1 MKKKLKILHIWN
13 TAGVASVI
21 AKYMDRL
28 FGTESLV
35 IHRAAFDPYGFT
47 TYGELWNCGAKSFTL
62 RSILKARSFDIIHV
76 HYFDRIIPYLRFL
89 YPKKPIILQYWGD
102 DIRGKWQIKRKY
114 WEKADVVIYTA
125 PDLLG
130 EGAPESVVYVP
141 CPVDTEFFYPRPVKR
156 KPKSAF
162 HISYNADDLAIE
174 YARTYD
180 LELTIY
186 DRRKQGP
193 IPHLKLPEILCQY
206 EYYID
211 VKRSCG
217 KLIQGIG
224 KTGREALACGLKV
237 ITWEGKIIE
246 GLPQENYPEAVA
258 SKIYALYI
266 DVLNSKR

>member
-1 MKKKLKILHIWN
+1 MRILHIWN
-13 TAGVASVI
+13 TAGVASII

-28 FGTESLV
+28 FGTKSLV

-47 TYGELWNCGAKSFTL
+47 TYGELWNCGAKSFAL
-62 RSILKARSFDIIHV
+62 RSLLKARNFDIIHV
-76 HYFDRIIPYLRFL
+76 HYFDKIVPYLKLL
-89 YPKKPIILQYWGD
+89 YPDKPIILHYWGD
-102 DIRGKWQIKRKY
+102 DIRGKWREKQKY
-114 WEKADVVIYTA
+114 WEKADAVLYAA

-130 EGAPESVVYVP
+130 EGAPKHAIYVP
-141 CPVDTEFFYPRPVKR
+141 CPVDTEIFYPRPVKP
-156 KPKSAF
+156 KPNSAF
-162 HISYNADDLAIE
+162 HFSYNADDLATD
-174 YARTYD
+174 YAKRYG

-186 DRRKQGP
+186 DRKKHGP

-217 KLIQGIG
+217 RLIHGIG

-246 GLPQENYPEAVA
+246 GLPRENYPEEVA
-258 SKIYALYI
+258 SRVFAIYKSILS
-266 DVLNSKR
+266 SKN